1 MKLLIVDDNKA
12 VRTALRL
19 LLDKEF
25 DEIVAVGDP
34 QLIPALLQAGNVD
47 VVLLDMNFDNTKL
60 DCSDG
65 FFWLSRIK
73 GEMFSPAVVV
83 VTAFGDVE
91 IAVEAM
97 KMGADDYVTKP
108 WDNDVLI
115 GKLKSAVAKNRL
127 HQSDSLSIMKA
138 KEIEKERKM
147 MENMTLDEM
156 KTYNIRQMLERCG
169 GNISADAES
178 LGINRQTLYN
188 ILRKS
193 DSDKYA
199 GRAKRGDEEV

>member
-65 FFWLSRIK
+65 FFWLGRIK

-83 VTAFGDVE
+83 ITAFGDVE

-156 KTYNIRQMLERCG
+156 KSHHIRQMLERCG
-169 GNISADAES
+169 GNISAAAES